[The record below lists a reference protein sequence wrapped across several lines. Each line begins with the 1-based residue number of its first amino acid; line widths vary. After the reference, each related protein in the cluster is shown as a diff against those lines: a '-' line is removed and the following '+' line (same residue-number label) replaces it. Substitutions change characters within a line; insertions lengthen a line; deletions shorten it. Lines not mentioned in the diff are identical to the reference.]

1 MLVVQ
6 VLPEQSLRDVVDVLV
21 RLVEA
26 AGALVIFVG
35 AAFAAVR
42 FVVTGARTRSAEAF
56 VPVRLGLGR
65 FLELGLEFQLAS
77 DVLRTAIAPS
87 FREIGQ
93 LAAVAAIRTALNYFL
108 GREIREEREQI
119 EHGGALLDPTQDRS
133 RREQLAQGAQGAQ
146 GAQTVGADDQAA
158 GSEQGS
164 VRRS

>member
-26 AGALVIFVG
+26 AGALVIFIG

-65 FLELGLEFQLAS
+65 FLELGLEFQLAG

-133 RREQLAQGAQGAQ
+133 RREQLAR
-146 GAQTVGADDQAA
+146 GAQTVAADDSAA
-158 GSEQGS
+158 GPEQGS

>member
-26 AGALVIFVG
+26 AGALVIFIG

-133 RREQLAQGAQGAQ
+133 RREQLAR
-146 GAQTVGADDQAA
+146 GAQTVSEDDQAA